1 MASPKGLAAM
11 AWVALLLECAIAATI
26 TVGAPSGGWDLSTD
40 LSAWAASQ
48 TFSVG
53 DTLVFQYGSTHDV
66 LEVTKANYDAC
77 QTSSPIGTYNNG
89 NTVIT
94 LSTTGKRFFIC
105 GVPGHCSS
113 GMKLEVD
120 VSGASPPSTSPP
132 ATPPPAS
139 SPTAPSA
146 SPPTTSS
153 PAPPTTPA
161 TPSPPTTRSAPPP
174 PNSAPVGLK
183 APATATA
190 GVLFW
195 LLMLLAI

>member
-77 QTSSPIGTYNNG
+77 QKSSPIGTYNNG
-89 NTVIT
+89 NTSSPCPLPAA
-94 LSTTGKRFFIC
+94 LSLIC
-105 GVPGHCSS
+105 GVPDHCSS

-120 VSGASPPSTSPP
+120 VSGASPPSTSRRRLLRPFRLLP
-132 ATPPPAS
+132 HFRIAAYDKFTG
-139 SPTAPSA
+139 
-146 SPPTTSS
+146 
-153 PAPPTTPA
+153 PPTTPGH
-161 TPSPPTTRSAPPP
+161 PSPPTMRSSPPP